1 MSRRFKV
8 VVQRGEEGYVA
19 YPLGLK
25 GVVVA
30 DGETFEDALRSI
42 RAAIAFHV
50 ETFGKEVLED
60 IADPQDVYLTET
72 EVAVNV

>member
-1 MSRRFKV
+1 MSRRFKI
-8 VVQRGEEGYVA
+8 VVQRSKEGYIA

-25 GVVVA
+25 GVVVT
-30 DGETFEDALRSI
+30 DGATFEDALWNI

-50 ETFGKEVLED
+50 ETFGNEVLED
-60 IADPQDVYLTET
+60 IVDPQDVYLTET

>member
-1 MSRRFKV
+1 MSRRFKI
-8 VVQRGEEGYVA
+8 VVQRSAEGYIA

-25 GVVVA
+25 GVVVT
-30 DGETFEDALRSI
+30 DGETFEDALRNI
-42 RAAIAFHV
+42 QAAIAFHV

-60 IADPQDVYLTET
+60 IVDPQDVYLTET

>member
-1 MSRRFKV
+1 MTRRFKIII
-8 VVQRGEEGYVA
+8 QRSKEGYIA

-25 GVVVA
+25 GVVVV
-30 DGETFEDALRSI
+30 DGETFEDALRNI
-42 RAAIAFHV
+42 QAAITFHV
-50 ETFGKEVLED
+50 KTFGKEVLED